1 MTRDHLIFI
10 ALSTFTAT
18 ACLPAEDLFLD
29 DQPLNSTSEGDGGS
43 APDGPLCDG
52 GGAPDVKP
60 PVPFGPKV
68 IAYEYGS
75 VSHDVDPD
83 LGTAVSSTA
92 AGGHTGPAPDTLFI
106 KIANQPLSCSE
117 PSASVGD
124 CGYWQ
129 AVFQL
134 PTKLQAPGIYTLEE
148 LDGFMLFNMDDEGG
162 GSCGGGGGSFWDGTV
177 EITAIDDE
185 QVSGIIKG
193 SSTWEFDVNGPF
205 VAHRCPLK

>member
-1 MTRDHLIFI
+1 MTRDHIILI
-10 ALSTFTAT
+10 ALSTLTAT
-18 ACLPAEDLFLD
+18 ACLPSEDLFKDNRPLAR
-29 DQPLNSTSEGDGGS
+29 QPGG
-43 APDGPLCDG
+43 DG

-60 PVPFGPKV
+60 PVPVPFGPKV

-75 VSHDVDPD
+75 VSHDVDPG
-83 LGTAVSSTA
+83 LGTTVTSSA
-92 AGGHTGPAPDTLFI
+92 AGGHDGPAPDTLFI
-106 KIANQPLSCSE
+106 KIANQPLSCSD
-117 PSASVGD
+117 PSQSVGD

-134 PTKLQAPGIYTLEE
+134 PTELHAPGIYTLEE
-148 LDGFMLFNMDDEGG
+148 LDGFMLFNTADEEGF
-162 GSCGGGGGSFWDGTV
+162 CGGGGGSFWDGTV

-193 SSTWEFDVNGPF
+193 SSTWEFDINGPF